1 MIAKDS
7 DTHVTFMFLADDEGN
22 FEDSEESIKRVESVD
37 SINKIMPIPDGSS
50 FFLFASK
57 NP

>member
-1 MIAKDS
+1 
-7 DTHVTFMFLADDEGN
+7 MFLADDEGN